1 VGYIQPDIV
10 DEVRKMDLL
19 TYLKSYEPHEL
30 VRITNHVFSTKT
42 HDSLKI
48 SNGKWYWWSR
58 GIGGKSALDYL
69 IKVKG
74 YGFQD
79 AVRMIASNT
88 KIKAPVIFD
97 SVSDTKRRDFS
108 LPAKNINNN
117 RIIKYLMD
125 RGIDREIL
133 QSCIKSGLIYES
145 HPHHNAVF
153 IGYDDEKVPKYAFY
167 RSTGNNRFIGEVSGS
182 DKRYSFRILNNDIN
196 TIHIF
201 EGGIDLLSYA
211 TLIKM
216 NDRQWKDYNLLSLG
230 GIFQSKSKSIETDY
244 VLPKALE
251 HLLHTS
257 GNLKNIILH
266 LDNDEAGKTAT
277 KAISTALVD
286 KYTVSNEPPPA
297 GKDLNDY
304 LRIKQSK
311 TRKKEFIR

>member
-1 VGYIQPDIV
+1 MG
-10 DEVRKMDLL
+10 
-19 TYLKSYEPHEL
+19 
-30 VRITNHVFSTKT
+30 
-42 HDSLKI
+42 
-48 SNGKWYWWSR
+48 
-58 GIGGKSALDYL
+58 
-69 IKVKG
+69 
-74 YGFQD
+74 
-79 AVRMIASNT
+79 
-88 KIKAPVIFD
+88 
-97 SVSDTKRRDFS
+97 
-108 LPAKNINNN
+108 
-117 RIIKYLMD
+117 
-125 RGIDREIL
+125 RGIDREII

-153 IGYDDEKVPKYAFY
+153 VGFDDEKVPKYAFY

-182 DKRYSFRILNNDIN
+182 DKRYSFRILN
-196 TIHIF
+196 TTSPTVHIF
-201 EGGIDLLSYA
+201 EGAIDLLSYA

-230 GIFQSKSKSIETDY
+230 GIFQSKSIGTDY

-286 KYTVSNEPPPA
+286 KYTISNEPPPA
-297 GKDLNDY
+297 GKDFNDY

>member
-1 VGYIQPDIV
+1 VSYIQPDIV
-10 DEVRKMDLL
+10 EEVRKMDLL
-19 TYLKSYEPHEL
+19 TYLKNYEPHEL
-30 VRITNHVFSTKT
+30 VRVTNHVFSTKT

-74 YGFQD
+74 YDFQD
-79 AVRMIASNT
+79 AVRMIANST
-88 KIKAPVIFD
+88 EIKAPVIFD
-97 SVSDTKRRDFS
+97 SVSDTKRRGFS
-108 LPAKNINNN
+108 LPAKNSNNN
-117 RIIKYLMD
+117 RIIKYLMG
-125 RGIDREIL
+125 RGIDREII
-133 QSCIKSGLIYES
+133 QSCIKSGLLYES
-145 HPHHNAVF
+145 YPHHNAVF
-153 IGYDDEKVPKYAFY
+153 VSFDDSVPKYAFY

-182 DKRYSFRILNNDIN
+182 DKRYSFRILN
-196 TIHIF
+196 TTSPTVHIF
-201 EGGIDLLSYA
+201 EGAIDLLSYA
-211 TLIKM
+211 SLIKM

-277 KAISTALVD
+277 KAISTALMD
-286 KYTVSNEPPPA
+286 KYTISNEPPPA